1 MLRLGSNII
10 ASCVSTATFGHGQ
23 SPNGASERVGGQ
35 SRAVTR
41 RRKRMPTI
49 SFMNRRVAPCLLLST
64 LLVVGVSGQGATFKA
79 PVPRFVDPD
88 RRAKLA
94 KAFPEI
100 DRIFQDYAAAA
111 HVPGAAWGIVV
122 DGQLA
127 HTGVTGY
134 RDVPSKTP
142 VTPGTVFRIA
152 SMTKSFT
159 AIAILKLRDEAKLS
173 LDDLAEKYVP
183 EMRTLVYPTSDSPR
197 ITIRHLMSHAEG
209 FPEDNPWG
217 DRHLAD
223 SDGQL
228 SALIRAGIPFS
239 NAPGVAYEYSNF
251 GFAILGRLVA
261 NVADPS
267 GSPRTAAYTRY
278 VREHVLTP
286 LGMTS
291 TTLEP
296 SQVPADRLA
305 HGYRWEDAQWKN
317 EPLLANGSFGSM
329 GGMLTTLSDL
339 GKYVGMFL
347 AAWPP
352 RDGAEGAPIRRSSL
366 REMQQVSRPAPA
378 VVSRNGNAVQLNSG
392 GYGYGLRITQ
402 SCQFPT
408 IVAHGGGLPGFGT
421 QMRWMPEYGIG
432 IIAFGNLTYTSWPR
446 TFDAAIETLA
456 RTGGLQPR
464 VIEPSPALTTARDA
478 VAGLVVKWD
487 DNVADRIASQNLFL
501 DQSKDR
507 RRAAI
512 DALRAQVGA
521 CTAGTGFDRVEN
533 ALRGE
538 WTMNCERGRL
548 RVAIT
553 LAPTSPPTVQFL
565 SVTSASAAD
574 QRPAG
579 TCPQGGGGNAGGQ

>member
-1 MLRLGSNII
+1 
-10 ASCVSTATFGHGQ
+10 
-23 SPNGASERVGGQ
+23 
-35 SRAVTR
+35 
-41 RRKRMPTI
+41 
-49 SFMNRRVAPCLLLST
+49 MNRLVVPCLLLVT
-64 LLVVGVSGQGATFKA
+64 LLIVGVSGQGATFKA

-100 DRIFQDYAAAA
+100 DRIFQDYAAVA
-111 HVPGAAWGIVV
+111 HVPGAAWGIIV

-142 VTPGTVFRIA
+142 VTPDTVFRIA

-159 AIAILKLRDEAKLS
+159 AIAILKLRDEGKLS

-217 DRHLAD
+217 DQHLAD
-223 SDGQL
+223 SDEQL

-251 GFAILGRLVA
+251 GFAILGRIVA

-278 VREHVLTP
+278 IREHVLTP

-296 SQVPADRLA
+296 LQVPADRLA

-339 GKYVGMFL
+339 GKYVGTFL

-378 VVSRNGNAVQLNSG
+378 VVSRNGNGVQLNSG
-392 GYGYGLRITQ
+392 GYGYGLLITQ
-402 SCQFPT
+402 SCEFPT

-421 QMRWMPEYGIG
+421 QMRWMPEYGVG
-432 IIAFGNLTYTSWPR
+432 IIAFGNLTYANWPR
-446 TFDAAIETLA
+446 TFDAAIEALA

-464 VIEPSPALTTARDA
+464 VIEPSPALTTLRDA

-501 DQSKDR
+501 DQSKER

-512 DALRAQVGA
+512 DGLRAQVGT
-521 CTAGTGFDRVEN
+521 CTAGSGFDRVEN

-574 QRPAG
+574 QMPAG
-579 TCPQGGGGNAGGQ
+579 TCPRGGGGNAGGQ